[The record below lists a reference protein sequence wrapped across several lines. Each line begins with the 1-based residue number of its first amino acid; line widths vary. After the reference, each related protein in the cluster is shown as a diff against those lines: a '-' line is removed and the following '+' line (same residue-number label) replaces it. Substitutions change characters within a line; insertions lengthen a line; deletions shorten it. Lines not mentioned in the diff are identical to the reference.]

1 MFGSV
6 FGSVFGFG
14 FGLESRFG
22 LGLGVGLGF
31 VTSSTLGPRTE
42 AAAEIL
48 CAVCTCLHGK
58 QASRHRA
65 LAAHPRASPPLP
77 HELAGWSCSAHL
89 RAYTSLLEP
98 TRAYSSL
105 LTHAP

>member
-14 FGLESRFG
+14 FGLELRFG
-22 LGLGVGLGF
+22 LGLGVGLGL

-65 LAAHPRASPPLP
+65 LAAHPP
-77 HELAGWSCSAHL
+77 
-89 RAYTSLLEP
+89 P
-98 TRAYSSL
+98 TRFPTAHARVGRVVMLCSL
-105 LTHAP
+105 ARVH